1 LHSDH
6 FFVLCRTML
15 LEVRS
20 DPDVTVGLTFVCMIG
35 QFMENRLCDLP
46 SVLQLYIVL
55 TLNNCKP
62 SSNYI

>member
-1 LHSDH
+1 
-6 FFVLCRTML
+6 ML